1 MAGDYTSQFRTL
13 FTELQRYLRL
23 QKRYLALDTAE
34 KLVVI
39 LSTVAI
45 AVVCFVLGALL
56 LFFLS
61 FALALWLGH
70 MMGNSSLGFLSIA
83 GALAIILYLVYKQ
96 RTQWLVMPIARL
108 IVGLFDR
115 TEKEQESGNDELP
128 EEEGV

>member
-13 FTELQRYLRL
+13 FNEVQRYVRL

-39 LSTVAI
+39 LSTMAI
-45 AVVCFVLGALL
+45 AVVCFVLGAIL
-56 LFFLS
+56 LFFLT
-61 FALALWLGH
+61 FALALWIGRLVD
-70 MMGNSSLGFLSIA
+70 NSALGFLSIA
-83 GALAIILYLVYKQ
+83 AALALILFIVYKQ

-115 TEKEQESGNDELP
+115 TETEQENDEP
-128 EEEGV
+128 ENEEEA